1 MSHRSEMTSSQ
12 RVVAMRKPNFLLI
25 FSRSSGFRRF
35 TIVKSTSSRHRTRFG
50 RGELTVHEPAP
61 ITPRRSL
68 ATPDALLFA
77 SSLRRGK
84 LRGAR
89 GRGQKVD
96 RASRGATHYDR
107 KETGGRG

>member
-1 MSHRSEMTSSQ
+1 MTSSQ

-35 TIVKSTSSRHRTRFG
+35 TIVRSTSSRHRSRFG
-50 RGELTVHEPAP
+50 RWELTVHEPAP

-68 ATPDALLFA
+68 DTVDALLCA
-77 SSLRRGK
+77 SSLRRLK

-89 GRGQKVD
+89 GRCQKVE
-96 RASRGATHYDR
+96 RAGRGATPYDR
-107 KETGGRG
+107 KE